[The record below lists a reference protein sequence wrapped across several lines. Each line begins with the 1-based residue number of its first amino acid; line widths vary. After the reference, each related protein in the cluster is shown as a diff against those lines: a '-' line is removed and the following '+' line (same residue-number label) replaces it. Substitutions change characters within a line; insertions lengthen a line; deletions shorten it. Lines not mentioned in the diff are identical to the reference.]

1 MKLRTVIKLGTGI
14 SILLLCLAMGYYAF
28 LKMDMAKNSHHFD
41 LYSLVPQDSEA
52 ILESNDINA
61 FLDDYPLL
69 NYSNELDNF
78 HLQSDFHYILS
89 QLNEY
94 TTLNGHGL
102 SNRMSHMVMSFH
114 HPSTSTDQVIYLRLG
129 RDDELMIKDLL
140 QEYAPVNFLPK
151 TIEYRGKEI
160 EVFPL
165 GSNEFLASYSGKGY
179 LVMSHQVRLI
189 EKVIDAQLDNT
200 SLAQNSALKKISEK
214 KKKNNFFTL
223 YGRGASMPFLDLS
236 SDCWSEYDFHMNSDV
251 VYLTGSTFLS
261 KGAPINMESIEQKI
275 KQISPVQEDSLIIS
289 VDKDSTIQLTN
300 QAYEWNENGSKSLF
314 NECVANLSH
323 EATFTLVTDMQ
334 RVIEYPEKYEAYLPS
349 FILNNAFLFR
359 PFILSAQLSTHNGQL
374 SHMWVFT
381 YKD

>member
-14 SILLLCLAMGYYAF
+14 SILLLFLAMGYYAF

-200 SLAQNSALKKISEK
+200 SLAQNPTLKHMSEK
-214 KKKNNFFTL
+214 KKKKNFFTL
-223 YGRGASMPFLDLS
+223 YGRGASMPFLNLS

-261 KGAPINMESIEQKI
+261 KGSPIDMNGIEDKI

-300 QAYEWNENGSKSLF
+300 QAYDWNENGSKSLF

-323 EATFTLVTDMQ
+323 EAAFTLVTDMQ